1 MGIRYAYDEEE
12 RAVRFVTTPEK
23 VEEIL
28 NSEEVRAL
36 EYLTLEPKVVIN
48 EIPKDFRKVVVE
60 GEERWYKRMKEGILV
75 ALKTKRGYEVKATT
89 KSFMVDYVVRDL
101 YPSLFYYSIPF
112 ERDLYERAVKMLR
125 EVRPSHGSS

>member
-1 MGIRYAYDEEE
+1 MGIKYTYDEEE

-28 NSEEVRAL
+28 SSEEVRAL

-60 GEERWYKRMKEGILV
+60 GEERWYKRTKEGILV

-89 KSFMVDYVVRDL
+89 KSFMIDYVVRDL

-112 ERDLYERAVKMLR
+112 ERELYERAVKMLR